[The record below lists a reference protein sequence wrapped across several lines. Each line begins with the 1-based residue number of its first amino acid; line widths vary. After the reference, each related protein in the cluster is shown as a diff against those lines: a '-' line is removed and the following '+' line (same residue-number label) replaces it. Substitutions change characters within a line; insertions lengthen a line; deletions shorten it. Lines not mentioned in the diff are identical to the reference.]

1 MKCHDIREMLALDQ
15 AITDADVQAH
25 VDACPSCAHYHRR
38 RQTIDVMLRAELR
51 WQAPETLTDRLL
63 AIGSGCAMCSARG
76 TKEGT
81 DD

>member
-1 MKCHDIREMLALDQ
+1 MKCHEIREMLALDQ

-51 WQAPETLTDRLL
+51 WQRPR
-63 AIGSGCAMCSARG
+63 R
-76 TKEGT
+76 
-81 DD
+81 